1 MASSKTA
8 LFLIVCVL
16 FAFVLFVSSEQL
28 LRMYAQVSSVPETL
42 SNFFNT
48 ISFILKYNFT
58 DQDNESYGGEPT
70 YGGNPSPTY
79 GGGGPGYVAGRGPGN

>member
-8 LFLIVCVL
+8 LSLIVCVL
-16 FAFVLFVSSEQL
+16 FAFVLLVSS
-28 LRMYAQVSSVPETL
+28 RATPSDVRT
-42 SNFFNT
+42 N
-48 ISFILKYNFT
+48 
-58 DQDNESYGGEPT
+58 QDNGSYGGVPT